1 MFKKIAIIT
10 GYVLLTLGLAAYFY
24 FSTML
29 TSKEMSR
36 VVCNK
41 IDVRILDK
49 NDNRFVSEAE
59 IVSELKMLGIT
70 PGESKIKHIN
80 QFETE
85 KYLYG
90 KNAVKR
96 TDVSVNINGVVRVDV
111 TQRRPI
117 LRLETDNGG
126 FYMDDEAYI
135 FPLVSTFCSNVPVV
149 SGNIPLQLN
158 SGYRGKCKFNKE
170 WAESLLKFGIF
181 LSNNPLW
188 NDLTEQIYI
197 DDKSDLYIVPRIGGQ
212 EIIFGDLEDIEE
224 KFNKLSAFYK
234 DIIPNEGWDKYKAVD
249 LRFHKQIVCKLR
261 HSKQII
267 DTTTTSQQIKN
278 I

>member
-85 KYLYG
+85 KYLNG

-149 SGNIPLQLN
+149 SGT
-158 SGYRGKCKFNKE
+158 GKLHMNADTFRLDT
-170 WAESLLKFGIF
+170 ARTPESATVAIKNVAKVNGIF
-181 LSNNPLW
+181 LRRAP
-188 NDLTEQIYI
+188 
-197 DDKSDLYIVPRIGGQ
+197 
-212 EIIFGDLEDIEE
+212 IFLISWG
-224 KFNKLSAFYK
+224 SV
-234 DIIPNEGWDKYKAVD
+234 WWS
-249 LRFHKQIVCKLR
+249 CK
-261 HSKQII
+261 
-267 DTTTTSQQIKN
+267 
-278 I
+278 